1 MTELIF
7 VTNNSHKLKEI
18 RNLADKRIKI
28 LSLGDIGYEQDI
40 PETAD
45 TLEGNSSLKS
55 WFIFNL
61 YRKNCFAD
69 DTGLEVEALN
79 GRPGVYS
86 ARFAGVEQNPD
97 KNIEKLLKELEG
109 IPNRKARFRT
119 VISLIIDGREILFE
133 GIVKGQILLEK
144 HGDQGFGYDPV
155 FMPDGFD
162 KSFAEMNLEEKNLIS
177 HRAKA
182 IDALIH
188 YLKSV

>member
-18 RNLADKRIKI
+18 RNLADTRIKI
-28 LSLGDIGYEQDI
+28 LSLGDIGYEKDI

-61 YRKNCFAD
+61 YGKNCFAD

-86 ARFAGVEQNPD
+86 ARFAGIEQDPD

-133 GIVKGQILLEK
+133 GIVKGKILYEK
-144 HGDQGFGYDPV
+144 HGKKGFGYDPV
-155 FMPDGFD
+155 FLPDGFD

-182 IDALIH
+182 VIELIN
-188 YLKSV
+188 YLNTL